1 LSGKEWL
8 KDYRALQVLEA
19 QVNSCMGG
27 FTVPFNLFS
36 LTCVVVTY
44 TTLVVRI
51 HLGLFLSSVCF
62 VVACTNF
69 IIVFLVTYLAS
80 NIAASSEKAIALQRK
95 RCKVRSEFQVLLACK
110 PLGLQSGSFR
120 ILDRDAML
128 TLMMANVDYTVSA
141 LLAF

>member
-1 LSGKEWL
+1 LPKEEWL
-8 KDYRALQVLEA
+8 KDFRALQVLEA

-27 FTVPFNLFS
+27 FMVPFNLFS

-51 HLGLFLSSVCF
+51 HLGLFLSWVCF
-62 VVACTNF
+62 VVAF
-69 IIVFLVTYLAS
+69 SSLIIQSLITYLAS
-80 NIAASSEKAIALQRK
+80 NIAASSEEAIALQRK
-95 RCKVRSEFQVLLACK
+95 RCKARRGFQVLLACK